1 MAVVRL
7 NGIEVAK
14 GRGPGIYIGRPSPLG
29 NPFKINREASRETVI
44 TFYEAWLREKA
55 YRPGH
60 RDPKVRKALARI
72 FWKARHER
80 VVLRCWCA
88 PLACHGD
95 VIVRMWAAR
104 RPKPGVYIGKPAPVI
119 RWSDA

>member
-1 MAVVRL
+1 MGT
-7 NGIEVAK
+7 NGIEVVK
-14 GRGPGIYIGRPSPLG
+14 GRRGPGTYIGRPSPLG
-29 NPFKINREASRETVI
+29 NPYAISSERKRGVVIWLYQQWLNRAL
-44 TFYEAWLREKA
+44 YQN
-55 YRPGH
+55 
-60 RDPKVRKALARI
+60 RDPKVRSALARI

-104 RPKPGVYIGKPAPVI
+104 RPKPGVYIGKPAPAI